1 MVKVTDWPQTL
12 SDILGCSVTTC
23 RSVPSKTYDLSAEL
37 VNRLVSAH
45 ATSPAPATAMNIT
58 PDGSLLAVGEH
69 QLLLLAFK
77 V

>member
-1 MVKVTDWPQTL
+1 MGNITDLPHTL
-12 SDILGCSVTTC
+12 QCISSCSVTTC
-23 RSVPSKTYDLSAEL
+23 RFVPSKTYDLSGEL

-45 ATSPAPATAMNIT
+45 ATSPAPATAMSIT